1 MASDEPAS
9 GEETERKRSVH
20 HPSLPAPGGR
30 AAHAARDV
38 DFPMALRGYDRG
50 AVDRYVQ
57 EVNQAIAELE
67 ISSSPQSAIRH
78 ALEQVSEETSGLL
91 QRAHE
96 TADEITAQSRAQA
109 DDRLQRAQ
117 SEADEVRQTANQ
129 EAADTRA
136 KLAQELEQLRAEGQ
150 ARIDALKR
158 SAEAIAEERRQ
169 LIGEVLEISE
179 RLGELAREEAQR
191 FLERE
196 EAARE
201 EAAAVEQTPTEKI
214 EPQPEA
220 ESDRN

>member
-1 MASDEPAS
+1 MASEEPAK
-9 GEETERKRSVH
+9 GEASERERTVH
-20 HPSLPAPGGR
+20 HRSPPATGGR
-30 AAHAARDV
+30 AAHMARDV
-38 DFPMALRGYDRG
+38 DFPISLRGYDRG

-96 TADEITAQSRAQA
+96 TADEIASRSRAQA

-117 SEADEVRQTANQ
+117 TEADEVRETATR

-136 KLAQELEQLRAEGQ
+136 KLAQELEQMRAEGQ
-150 ARIDALKR
+150 ARIDALNR
-158 SAEAIAEERRQ
+158 SEEAIAAERRQ

-179 RLGELAREEAQR
+179 RLGDLAREEAQR

-201 EAAAVEQTPTEKI
+201 EAEAPTEKI
-214 EPQPEA
+214 EAQPDA
-220 ESDRN
+220 ESDGN

>member
-1 MASDEPAS
+1 MASDEPAT
-9 GEETERKRSVH
+9 GEQSDRQPVH
-20 HPSLPAPGGR
+20 HRSPPVTGGR
-30 AAHAARDV
+30 AAHTARDV
-38 DFPMALRGYDRG
+38 NFPMALRGYDRA

-67 ISSSPQSAIRH
+67 ITSSPQSAIRH

-117 SEADEVRQTANQ
+117 TEADEVREVAAR

-136 KLAQELEQLRAEGQ
+136 KLAQELEAMRAEGQ
-150 ARIDALKR
+150 ARVDALR
-158 SAEAIAEERRQ
+158 QSAEAIAADRRR

-201 EAAAVEQTPTEKI
+201 ATPREDIPTEKI
-214 EPQPEA
+214 EPQP
-220 ESDRN
+220 DGN

>member
-1 MASDEPAS
+1 MASEEPAS
-9 GEETERKRSVH
+9 GKENESERKVH
-20 HPSLPAPGGR
+20 HRSPPAAGGR
-30 AAHAARDV
+30 AAHVARDV
-38 DFPMALRGYDRG
+38 DFPIALRGYDRG
-50 AVDRYVQ
+50 AVDRYVA

-67 ISSSPQSAIRH
+67 ISASPQAAIRH
-78 ALEQVSEETSGLL
+78 ALEQVSDETSGLL

-96 TADEITAQSRAQA
+96 TADEITTQSRAQA

-117 SEADEVRQTANQ
+117 NEADDVRETANR

-136 KLAQELEQLRAEGQ
+136 KLKQELEKMQAEGQ

-158 SAEAIAEERRQ
+158 SAEAIAEDRRR

-191 FLERE
+191 FLDAE

-201 EAAAVEQTPTEKI
+201 EAQAPTQKL
-214 EPQPEA
+214 EPQPDA
-220 ESDRN
+220 ESDGH

>member
-1 MASDEPAS
+1 MASEEPAS
-9 GEETERKRSVH
+9 TDQGDHARSVH
-20 HPSLPAPGGR
+20 HRSPAAPGGR

-38 DFPMALRGYDRG
+38 DFPLALRGYDRA
-50 AVDRYVQ
+50 AVDRYVE

-96 TADEITAQSRAQA
+96 TADEITSQSRAQA

-117 SEADEVRQTANQ
+117 QEADELREVATR
-129 EAADTRA
+129 EAADIRA
-136 KLAQELEQLRAEGQ
+136 KVAQEIEAMRAEGQ
-150 ARIDALKR
+150 ARVDALSR
-158 SAEAIAEERRQ
+158 SEKAIAAERRR
-169 LIGEVLEISE
+169 LIDEVMEIAE
-179 RLGELAREEAQR
+179 RLGEIAREEAQR

-201 EAAAVEQTPTEKI
+201 ESPTEKI
-214 EPQPEA
+214 ETQPDETHQA
-220 ESDRN
+220 

>member
-1 MASDEPAS
+1 MASEEPAD
-9 GEETERKRSVH
+9 GEETERTQAVH
-20 HPSLPAPGGR
+20 HRPPPAPGGR

-38 DFPMALRGYDRG
+38 DFPMALRGYDRR
-50 AVDRYVQ
+50 AVDRYVV

-96 TADEITAQSRAQA
+96 TADEITQRSRAQA
-109 DDRLQRAQ
+109 DDKLQRAQ
-117 SEADEVRQTANQ
+117 SEADDVRQAANR

-136 KLAQELEQLRAEGQ
+136 KLGQELEDMRAEGQ
-150 ARIDALKR
+150 ARVDALTR
-158 SAEAIAEERRQ
+158 NAEAIADERRR

-201 EAAAVEQTPTEKI
+201 GAEAPTEKF
-214 EPQPEA
+214 EPQPDA
-220 ESDRN
+220 ESDGN

>member
-1 MASDEPAS
+1 MASEEPAK
-9 GEETERKRSVH
+9 GEESERERAVH
-20 HPSLPAPGGR
+20 HRSPPATGGR
-30 AAHAARDV
+30 AAHMARDV
-38 DFPMALRGYDRG
+38 DFPISLRGYDRG

-96 TADEITAQSRAQA
+96 TADEIASRSRAQA

-117 SEADEVRQTANQ
+117 TEADEVREAATR

-136 KLAQELEQLRAEGQ
+136 KLAQELEQMRAEGQ
-150 ARIDALKR
+150 ARIDALTR
-158 SAEAIAEERRQ
+158 SEEAIAEERRQ

-179 RLGELAREEAQR
+179 RLGDLAREEAQR
-191 FLERE
+191 FLEHE

-201 EAAAVEQTPTEKI
+201 EAEAPTEKI
-214 EPQPEA
+214 ETQPDA
-220 ESDRN
+220 ESDGN

>member
-9 GEETERKRSVH
+9 GETSETTRAVH
-20 HPSLPAPGGR
+20 HRSPPATGGR

-50 AVDRYVQ
+50 AVDRYVE

-78 ALEQVSEETSGLL
+78 ALEQVSDETSGLL

-96 TADEITAQSRAQA
+96 TADEITQRSRAQA

-117 SEADEVRQTANQ
+117 SEADEVRETANR

-136 KLAQELEQLRAEGQ
+136 KLAQELEQMRAEGQ
-150 ARIDALKR
+150 ARVDALTR
-158 SAEAIAEERRQ
+158 NAEAIADERRR
-169 LIGEVLEISE
+169 LIGEVLEIAE

-201 EAAAVEQTPTEKI
+201 EAEAPTEKI
-214 EPQPEA
+214 ETQPDA
-220 ESDRN
+220 ESDGA

>member
-1 MASDEPAS
+1 MASEEPAS
-9 GEETERKRSVH
+9 GEQSETTRPVH
-20 HPSLPAPGGR
+20 HRAPPATGGR

-50 AVDRYVQ
+50 AVDRYVE

-96 TADEITAQSRAQA
+96 TADEITQRSRAQA

-117 SEADEVRQTANQ
+117 SEADEVREVANR

-136 KLAQELEQLRAEGQ
+136 KLGQELEQMRAEGQ
-150 ARIDALKR
+150 ARIEALR
-158 SAEAIAEERRQ
+158 RNAEAIAEERRQ

-191 FLERE
+191 FLDRE

-201 EAAAVEQTPTEKI
+201 EAEAPTEKI
-214 EPQPEA
+214 EAQPDA
-220 ESDRN
+220 EPDGN

>member
-1 MASDEPAS
+1 MASDEPAG
-9 GEETERKRSVH
+9 GEETERERPVH
-20 HPSLPAPGGR
+20 HRSPPATGGR
-30 AAHAARDV
+30 AAHVARDV
-38 DFPMALRGYDRG
+38 DFPIALRGYDRG
-50 AVDRYVQ
+50 AVDRYVA

-96 TADEITAQSRAQA
+96 TADEITTRSRAQA

-117 SEADEVRQTANQ
+117 NEADEVRETANR

-136 KLAQELEQLRAEGQ
+136 KLGQELEQMRAEGQ
-150 ARIDALKR
+150 ARIDALTR
-158 SAEAIAEERRQ
+158 SEEMIAEHRRQ

-179 RLGELAREEAQR
+179 RLGELARDEAQR
-191 FLERE
+191 FLEAE

-201 EAAAVEQTPTEKI
+201 EAEAPTQKI
-214 EPQPEA
+214 EAQPDGEP
-220 ESDRN
+220 DGN

>member
-9 GEETERKRSVH
+9 GEETERKRALH

-136 KLAQELEQLRAEGQ
+136 KLAQELEQMRAEGQ

-158 SAEAIAEERRQ
+158 SAEAIAGERRE

-201 EAAAVEQTPTEKI
+201 EAEAPTQKI
-214 EPQPEA
+214 EAQPDA
-220 ESDRN
+220 ESDGT